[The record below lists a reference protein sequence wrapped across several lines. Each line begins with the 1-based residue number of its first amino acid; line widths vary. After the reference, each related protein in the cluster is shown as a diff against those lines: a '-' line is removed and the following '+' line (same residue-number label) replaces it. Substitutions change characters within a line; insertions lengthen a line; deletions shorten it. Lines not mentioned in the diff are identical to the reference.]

1 MLKNSNSKQA
11 KQNFIG
17 SKVLKT
23 IKESLTIVE
32 AKRIKDTKSILKRHK
47 KNDIFRIKSVLGL
60 SRTRCNEYFKIMEN
74 LNIVEAV
81 FDRKKK
87 YYMLKK

>member
-32 AKRIKDTKSILKRHK
+32 TKRIKDIKSILKRHK
-47 KNDIFRIKSVLGL
+47 KMTSSELSLSMGL
-60 SRTRCNEYFKIMEN
+60 SRTRCNEYFKIMEK
-74 LNIVEAV
+74 LNIVEPV
-81 FDRKKK
+81 FSRNKK
-87 YYMLKK
+87 YYRLKK